1 MCETTIPISV
11 FRQFPPKLLEA
22 EHEQMHDPSSNSCA
36 TAMAAVDAMAA
47 GSYGAPAVAANSSF
61 VLAERWQVEVDVA
74 ASVTCGGLASKTAT
88 QNVAKTWRG

>member
-36 TAMAAVDAMAA
+36 TAVAAVDAMAA
-47 GSYGAPAVAANSSF
+47 GSYGAPAVAANSSSS
-61 VLAERWQVEVDVA
+61 LQK
-74 ASVTCGGLASKTAT
+74 GGKLKW
-88 QNVAKTWRG
+88 TWRRQ